1 MVVKRGEIWWTL
13 TPGSS
18 YVVERFVRPMLIIQ
32 TDPFNKSNIP
42 TVSTVVI
49 SSDMRLVDAPGNV
62 RLSKQQSGL
71 ECDSVVDVS
80 RIVTLDRALLS
91 DLITTLPPAKQRQV
105 DEGLRLILGL

>member
-18 YVVERFVRPMLIIQ
+18 CVGERFVRPMLIIQ

-49 SSDMRLVDAPGNV
+49 SSDMRLADAPGNV
-62 RLSKQQSGL
+62 QLSKQQSGL
-71 ECDSVVDVS
+71 E
-80 RIVTLDRALLS
+80 
-91 DLITTLPPAKQRQV
+91 
-105 DEGLRLILGL
+105 